1 MKRRLSTST
10 TTPPPAGDDEAAFL
24 AAYDVTAFERPS
36 LAVDVVVLTVEAR
49 ELRVLL
55 LRRAAHP
62 HRGAY
67 ALPGGFVGVTES
79 IDAAAARV
87 LREKAAL
94 EGVFVEQLYTF
105 GAPRRDP
112 RTRVIS
118 VAYYALIDARLLAR
132 PPEAEPD
139 REHAGAVAAEHDR
152 VVATVRVPWAGET
165 GGPVEVASPS
175 GAPLA
180 LAFDHADVVGAAVKR
195 VRGKLDY
202 TPVGFQLL
210 PRAFTLRDLQDVH
223 EVVRGEALNKDSFR
237 RRMLAGGLLEA
248 TGEREQAT
256 THRPAELY
264 RFVRRSAV

>member
-1 MKRRLSTST
+1 MRKRNSSSAAGA
-10 TTPPPAGDDEAAFL
+10 PPAAEDEAAFL

-49 ELRVLL
+49 ALRVLL

-67 ALPGGFVGVTES
+67 ALPGGFVGMTES
-79 IDAAAARV
+79 IDGAATRV
-87 LREKAAL
+87 LRDKAGL
-94 EGVFVEQLYTF
+94 DGVFVEQLYTF
-105 GAPRRDP
+105 GAPGRDP
-112 RTRVIS
+112 RTRVVS
-118 VAYYALIDARLLAR
+118 VAHYALVDARLLAR
-132 PPEAEPD
+132 PPEEEPD
-139 REHAGAVAAEHDR
+139 PDR
-152 VVATVRVPWAGET
+152 VVADVVVPWAGET
-165 GGPVEVASPS
+165 GGPVEVAAQS
-175 GAPLA
+175 GARLA
-180 LAFDHADVVGAAVKR
+180 LAFDHADVIGAAVKR
-195 VRGKLDY
+195 LRGKLDY

-210 PRAFTLRDLQDVH
+210 PRSFTLRDLQDVH
-223 EVVRGEALNKDSFR
+223 EVVRGEELNKDSFR